1 MKKVISIIVIIFM
14 VIFNFQVNVNAANEN
29 VKFTTND
36 WMKNVDGNKYLSQLS
51 IPGTHDSGALYE
63 PVYGT
68 AKCQELSIDEQ
79 LKAGTRFLDIR
90 CRIIDDAFTIHH
102 GFVYQHLNFDDVIN
116 SCSEFLRN
124 NPSETI
130 IMSVKEEY
138 EAENS
143 TKSFEEIF
151 DSYINKNRELWYLND
166 SIPTLGEVRGKIVL
180 VRRFVSNTKKGID
193 ASSWKDNTTFDINN
207 SSNLTIQDCYKVGDT
222 SEKWKEMTSLYEKAS
237 TRDDNCLYIN
247 YGSGYKSILGIPNI
261 RKVKSY
267 INPKIVKYFDENSKG
282 RFGIT
287 VVDFADKD
295 INSSIIKTN
304 F

>member
-1 MKKVISIIVIIFM
+1 MSIMVITFM
-14 VIFNFQVNVNAANEN
+14 VLFNFQVNVNAANEN
-29 VKFTTND
+29 VKFRTND
-36 WMKNVDGNKYLSQLS
+36 WMKDVDGNKYLSQLS

-79 LKAGTRFLDIR
+79 LKAGTRYLDIR

-130 IMSVKEEY
+130 IMSIKEEY
-138 EAENS
+138 KAENS

-166 SIPTLGEVRGKIVL
+166 SIPTLDEVRGKIVL
-180 VRRFVSNTKKGID
+180 VRRFVSNNKKGID

-207 SSNLTIQDCYKVGDT
+207 SSNLAIQDCYKVGDT
-222 SEKWKEMTSLYEKAS
+222 SEKWEEMTSLYEKAS